1 MMINCYNGQV
11 IMFGDG
17 PQPLTES
24 KQKLKKEKVD
34 GETPPAVRPDR
45 ELPPNFM
52 DKHPVQVAKNLNL
65 NVSVFQQLHFSS

>member
-24 KQKLKKEKVD
+24 KQKVKKEKVD
-34 GETPPAVRPDR
+34 GETPPVVRPEK

-52 DKHPVQVAKNLNL
+52 DKHPVQVSKNLNL
-65 NVSVFQQLHFSS
+65 NVSVFQQSHF